1 MSAVLISFIMKRL
14 FFFGLIAISLLIIIL
29 VFGFRSSPAHFHDD
43 FKLQSQ
49 QVERQYNTQDI
60 CHHLDQQMQAIDNKR
75 TVLALEQMN
84 NNLRLCLPFMSPEQQ
99 IKMLHYSTEMYQNFV
114 QVSRNKLQQQT
125 FEYLAKISDPM
136 ILQQHPRFTELHP
149 RDQYLMTYQGQL
161 FIDLVESTKGH
172 LYYLRTPDYLIN
184 HFSAYLP
191 ISNPLFIQRVRSSS
205 KVTLAQHQI

>member
-1 MSAVLISFIMKRL
+1 MKPLL
-14 FFFGLIAISLLIIIL
+14 FHSLIAIGLLIIIL
-29 VFGFRSSPAHFHDD
+29 VFGFRSSPVHFHDD

-49 QVERQYNTQDI
+49 QVERQYHTQDI
-60 CHHLDQQMQAIDNKR
+60 CHNLDQQMRAIDNKR

-84 NNLRLCLPFMSPEQQ
+84 KNLRLCLPFMPPEQQ

-114 QVSRNKLQQQT
+114 QVNRNTLQQQA

-136 ILQQHPRFTELHP
+136 ILQQHPRFIELHP

-172 LYYLRTPDYLIN
+172 LYYQRSPDYVLN

-191 ISNPLFIQRVRSSS
+191 VSDPLFIQSMQSPSDISSS
-205 KVTLAQHQI
+205 QHQI